1 MKHQSKRLPLKALTV
16 FLAVILCFSL
26 TAILFGCDGSGS
38 GDTDKPV
45 PVTPPEET
53 PKVHSVAITYNDAK
67 VEGLLSVDIAQKN
80 VKISATVSKDE
91 GAEGTLAYESS
102 DKTVA
107 TIDGE
112 GNVALLKAG
121 ETVLTASYGSES
133 CSVVLS
139 VESGY
144 VNEYSITVV
153 DGTAS
158 VSTAA
163 EGEIVTIT
171 PTIPEHKEFSD
182 WSFEESETSVSW
194 ISGNMFKM
202 PAGDVTVAAEFTDML
217 YSLRLVGAKVTDD
230 GSEKVQEGTVI
241 GYEGEKQTAETAITE
256 YKYPFEASLSFEAV
270 EPESGNMFVGWD
282 ENVVNNRLDEEETIE
297 DYVMPDETTTLWA
310 NFSPIR
316 TKKLLTAEEINGWST
331 TPIEE
336 PFDEELEGF
345 SGYEVII
352 PAGTIR
358 SEGYNEDIHGSDLN
372 TVENPSQAIRAIF
385 RNRGD
390 KPVTVEIYASYLTNL
405 ATSGWVTVQPGETVS
420 KTFVALLGFQA
431 NPWWGFSVRETVG
444 DGADVPLDI
453 VLGCADAYPKGDKTL
468 SVTKGTQRVEL
479 SGYKAFEGSVT
490 ARVDNKNSWTLVT
503 DYEHNAGVTC
513 PFIVSARLTNL
524 PAYDTNDP
532 YITLYIKMQNQA
544 ASDHS
549 YDYTFAFG
557 KNENPLD
564 EEGNVKEGSKIVDFT
579 VYNQGETKL
588 FAIRLP
594 RGEADTNFYFSMI
607 KRGYDTPDN
616 SKPASQ
622 APYYAMNYS
631 VVLTYNNGIGF
642 NGEVIE

>member
-1 MKHQSKRLPLKALTV
+1 MKHQSRRLPLKALTV

-26 TAILFGCDGSGS
+26 TGILFGCDDSGQ
-38 GDTDKPV
+38 TDGPV
-45 PVTPPEET
+45 VVTPPEET

-67 VEGLLSVDIAQKN
+67 VEGLLTVDISQKN
-80 VKISATVSKDE
+80 IQIGATVSKDE

-102 DKTVA
+102 DKAVA

-139 VESGY
+139 VESGF
-144 VNEYSITVV
+144 VDKYSITVV

-163 EGEIVTIT
+163 EGDIVTIT

-194 ISGNMFKM
+194 MSGNMFKM
-202 PAGDVTVAAEFTDML
+202 PAGDVTVKAVFTDML

-230 GSEKVQEGTVI
+230 GSEEVQEGTVI
-241 GYEGEKQTAETAITE
+241 GYEGTEQTAETAITE
-256 YKYPFEASLSFEAV
+256 YKYPYEATLSFEAV
-270 EPESGNMFVGWD
+270 EPASGNMFVGWD
-282 ENVVNNRLDEEETIE
+282 ENVVNNRLDSEETIE

-316 TKKLLTAEEINGWST
+316 ERKLLTADGIDGWAT
-331 TPIEE
+331 TQIDGAFE
-336 PFDEELEGF
+336 DELEGF
-345 SGYEVII
+345 SGYTVTI
-352 PAGTIR
+352 PAGTMR
-358 SEGYNEDIHGSDLN
+358 SEGYNEAIRGSVLN
-372 TVENPSQAIRAIF
+372 TVQNPSQAIRAIF

-405 ATSGWVTVQPGETVS
+405 ATSGWVTVQPGEIVT
-420 KTFVALLGFQA
+420 KTFIALLGFQA
-431 NPWWGFSVRETVG
+431 NPWWGFSVRENVG
-444 DGADVPLDI
+444 TGADVPLDI
-453 VLGCADAYPKGDKTL
+453 VMGCADAYPKGDKTL
-468 SVTKGTQRVEL
+468 SVSQGTQRVEL
-479 SGYKAFEGSVT
+479 SSYKAFEGNVT
-490 ARVDNKNSWTLVT
+490 VRVDNKNSWTLVT
-503 DYEHNAGVTC
+503 AYEHDPYTTL
-513 PFIVSARLTNL
+513 PFIISAKLLNL
-524 PAYDTNDP
+524 PAYDPNDP

-544 ASDHS
+544 SSDHS

-557 KNENPLD
+557 KNDNPLD
-564 EEGNVKEGSKIVDFT
+564 EEGNVKEGSKLVDFT
-579 VYNQGETKL
+579 VFNQGETKL

-594 RGEADTNFYFSMI
+594 RGEADTNFYFSII
-607 KRGYDTPDN
+607 KRGYDTPEN
-616 SKPASQ
+616 SKPEIVM
-622 APYYAMNYS
+622 PYYAMNFS

-642 NGEVIE
+642 TGEVIE